1 MIEPSKQLQTI
12 FDSSIKFARDLNHRL
27 ITIEH
32 LVFAIVSDKESAEG
46 LTAFG
51 ADVEYIRS
59 NLDHYLKN
67 NLKDII
73 TTEEKFVPKKTNTVE
88 RVLNRCFTQVLF
100 SGRNQMETADVIV
113 SVLSEK
119 NSFAFYFL
127 NKGGIS
133 KEKFVQHFQQHFTG
147 DQDDFF
153 DDGPTDVQLSE
164 SQLDKI
170 IAQFCDNLST
180 KAKQRTLDPVI
191 GREQELEDITLVLA
205 RRSKSNVL
213 MVGDP
218 GVGKTAIAEGL
229 ARKIFEKKVPK
240 FIQDHTVIS
249 LDIGALVAGSKYRG
263 DFEERIKAVL
273 MALEKKGKVI
283 LFIDE
288 AHMMSGAGAGG
299 GSNQSND
306 LANMLKPALTKGN
319 LKVIASTTWEE
330 YRKYFEKDRALM
342 RRFQRVI
349 LDEPSE
355 ELTIKI
361 IKGLKKYY
369 EKFHNVDIT
378 EEAIEQAVKLSV
390 KYMADKKLPD
400 KAIDIIDCA
409 SARYKLVDLPEE
421 EGIQQIVDVEQVTYE
436 LSKMINMP
444 LETVAQKES
453 KNLEGLE
460 NNMKSV
466 VFGQDEAVDT
476 LLDKIFVAQA
486 GLKSPNKP
494 IGSFLFLGPTGCG
507 KTETAKQLAEKM
519 GMHLIRFDMSEYQ
532 EKHSVARL
540 IGAPPGYVGYEE
552 NAGQLITK
560 LQENPNAILLLD
572 EIEKA
577 HQDVSNILLQFM
589 DNGFVTGSNGKQ
601 ADGRNTI
608 LIMTSNLGAA
618 DNERNSIGFDDLEK
632 DGEDDKAIKSFF
644 APEFRNRLDA
654 TIKFNKLSKEV
665 VHSVVIKFIDEL
677 NDQLKDK
684 NIIIE
689 AGAEAVAWLADKGYS
704 KKMGARPLGRVIDTK
719 IKSPLSK
726 RVLFGDL
733 VDGGKININLKDDD
747 LDFVVTPLPKPLTK
761 AERKALK
768 AKARSQAAEE
778 LNDQVTDS
786 QEDKKEVL

>member
-1 MIEPSKQLQTI
+1 MIEPSKQLQQI
-12 FDSSIKFARDLNHRL
+12 FDNSIKIAQKYNHSL

-32 LVFAIVSDKESAEG
+32 LVLAIVSDEEAGKGLSAY
-46 LTAFG
+46 G
-51 ADVEYIRS
+51 ADVVYMKT
-59 NLDHYLKN
+59 NLEHYLKT
-67 NLKDII
+67 NLQDIVVGQG
-73 TTEEKFVPKKTNTVE
+73 TTVVPKKTNSVE

-100 SGRNQMETADVIV
+100 SGRQQMEVADVII

-119 NSFAFYFL
+119 NSFGFYFFT
-127 NKGGIS
+127 KGGIV
-133 KEKFVQHFQQHFTG
+133 KEKFVQHFQKHYVEE
-147 DQDDFF
+147 DDFF
-153 DDGPTDVQLSE
+153 GDDDTDIALNQDQIE
-164 SQLDKI
+164 KI
-170 IAQFCDNLST
+170 ISQFSDNLSL
-180 KAKQRTLDPVI
+180 KAKQKTIDPVI
-191 GREQELEDITLVLA
+191 GRDKELEDIILVLA

-229 ARKIFEKKVPK
+229 ARKIHEKKVPK
-240 FIQDHTVIS
+240 FIQDHTVYS

-273 MALEKKGKVI
+273 TALQKKGKVI

-288 AHMMSGAGAGG
+288 AHMMSGAGTA
-299 GSNQSND
+299 SQSSND
-306 LANMLKPALTKGN
+306 LANMLKPALAKGS

-342 RRFQRVI
+342 RRFQRVT

-361 IKGLKKYY
+361 IKGIRKYY
-369 EKFHNVDIT
+369 EKFHNVAIT
-378 EEAIEQAVKLSV
+378 DEAIDQAVKLSV

-409 SARYKLVDLPEE
+409 SARYKLNDDPAE
-421 EGIQQIVDVEQVTYE
+421 EGVQQIVDVEQVTYE
-436 LSKMINMP
+436 LSKMIGMP

-453 KNLEGLE
+453 KNLSGLDGA
-460 NNMKSV
+460 MKTS
-466 VFGQDEAVDT
+466 VFGQDQAVET
-476 LLDKIFVAQA
+476 LLNKIFVAQA
-486 GLKSPNKP
+486 GLKTPNKP

-507 KTETAKQLAEKM
+507 KTETAKQLADKM

-618 DNERNSIGFDDLEK
+618 DNENNTIGFGDLEK
-632 DGEDDKAIKSFF
+632 DDEDEKAVKNFF
-644 APEFRNRLDA
+644 PPEFRNRLDA
-654 TIKFNKLSKEV
+654 TIKFSKLSP
-665 VHSVVIKFIDEL
+665 SVVESIVKKFIDEL
-677 NDQLKDK
+677 NTQLKDK
-684 NIIIE
+684 NIQIT
-689 AGAEAVAWLADKGYS
+689 ADTDTVKWLSDKGYS
-704 KKMGARPLGRVIDTK
+704 PKMGARPLGRVIDSK
-719 IKSPLSK
+719 IKTPLSK

-733 VDGGKININLKDDD
+733 VDGGKVAISIENDEPY
-747 LDFVVTPLPKPLTK
+747 FTVTPMPKPLTK
-761 AERKALK
+761 AERKAIK
-768 AKARSQAAEE
+768 AQAQEE
-778 LNDQVTDS
+778 
-786 QEDKKEVL
+786 QENVDTQNTQPQEN